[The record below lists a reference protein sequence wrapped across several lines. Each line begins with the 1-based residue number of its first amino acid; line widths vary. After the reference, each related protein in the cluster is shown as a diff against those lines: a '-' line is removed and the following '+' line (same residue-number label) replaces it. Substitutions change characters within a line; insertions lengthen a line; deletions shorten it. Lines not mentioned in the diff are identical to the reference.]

1 MEKFGANKVIKEHFH
16 NTDLCTY
23 FVGFD
28 LTDSGN
34 NEYRINEL
42 IRLLT
47 SVIPEYA
54 FGYKSDLTS
63 TKFLEYLSDSAKAIY
78 SIDEFQKVRDIYER
92 GEQIEDCVA
101 DRYLR
106 RGEFGELIL
115 HLLLRD
121 YHNTIPLISK
131 IYFKDS
137 LGSNVHG
144 FDAVHIN
151 PEEKTLWLG
160 ESKIYTDGQNGVKA
174 LINDIKEHIVAN
186 YLDSEFA
193 IIKRKLTNVTNIPD
207 IDYWQDL
214 LNKSTT
220 LREKFNH
227 ITIPLLCVYESDN
240 FTKYN
245 DEIKEFYES
254 YEKEVLTLH
263 SYFKDNNDHPLK
275 NHLNIIL
282 LLFPVKSKKEVV
294 GRLHKNLSTMQEL
307 GAL

>member
-1 MEKFGANKVIKEHFH
+1 MEKFDANKVIKEHIH
-16 NTDLCTY
+16 DTDLCTY

-28 LTDSGN
+28 LTDRGN
-34 NEYRINEL
+34 NEYRIDSL
-42 IRLLT
+42 IDLLVR
-47 SVIPEYA
+47 VIPEYA
-54 FGYKSDLTS
+54 FGCKEDLNS
-63 TKFLEYLSDSAKAIY
+63 TNVMRYINEAAKAIY
-78 SIDEFQKVRDIYER
+78 SIDDFQKVRDIYKR
-92 GEQIEDCVA
+92 GEQIEDSIS
-101 DRYLR
+101 DKYLR

-151 PEEKTLWLG
+151 PDEKTLWLG
-160 ESKIYTDGQNGVKA
+160 ESKIYTDGQAGVKA
-174 LINDIKEHIVAN
+174 LIQDIKEHIVSN

-193 IIKRKLTNVTNIPD
+193 IIKRKLTNITNIPN

-220 LREKFNH
+220 LREKFQQ

-245 DEIKEFYES
+245 DEIKEFYEA
-254 YEKEVLTLH
+254 YEKEVKKLH
-263 SYFKDNNDHPLK
+263 QYFKENNDHPLK

-282 LLFPVKSKKEVV
+282 LLFPVKSKKDIV
-294 GRLHKNLSTMQEL
+294 GRLHRNLSVIQEL

>member
-1 MEKFGANKVIKEHFH
+1 MEKFGANKVIKEHIH

-34 NEYRINEL
+34 NEYRINSL
-42 IRLLT
+42 VDLLT
-47 SVIPEYA
+47 NVIPEYA
-54 FGYKSDLTS
+54 FGYKDDISSPKIITYLT
-63 TKFLEYLSDSAKAIY
+63 EAAKAIY
-78 SIDEFQKVRDIYER
+78 SIDEFQKVRDIYESGR
-92 GEQIEDCVA
+92 QIEDNIP
-101 DRYLR
+101 DKYLR

-137 LGSNVHG
+137 IGSNVHG

-151 PEEKTLWLG
+151 PDEKTLWLG
-160 ESKIYTDGQNGVKA
+160 ESKIYTDGKAGVKA
-174 LINDIKEHIVAN
+174 LIEDIKNHITSN
-186 YLDSEFA
+186 YLDNEFA
-193 IIKRKLTNVTNIPD
+193 IIKRKITNVTNILD
-207 IDYWQDL
+207 IEYWQNL
-214 LNKSTT
+214 LNKATT
-220 LREKFNH
+220 LREKFKN

-245 DEIKEFYES
+245 DEVNEFIQD
-254 YEKEVLTLH
+254 YEKEIKELYE
-263 SYFKDNNDHPLK
+263 YFVDNNDHPLK
-275 NHLNIIL
+275 TSLNIVL

-294 GRLHKNLSTMQEL
+294 GRLHRNLSMIQKL